1 MELFAHFICKWTQPD
16 HRPERVGARE
26 FEAVEARLGLLPRSY
41 KEAVLR
47 HGLPHPA
54 MSLREAINAGDLDLG
69 DISEFL
75 TPNEI
80 VNTTEGWRDFGLPMH
95 LVAFASDCLG
105 NLFCFESGR
114 PDQDAVWLF
123 DHDFDDFSRV
133 APSFRDWIASYCEIA
148 LPADAVRA

>member
-1 MELFAHFICKWTQPD
+1 MDLFARFICKWTHPD
-16 HRPERVGARE
+16 HRPERVGGRE

-41 KEAVLR
+41 KQAVLR

-54 MSLREAINAGDLDLG
+54 SSL
-69 DISEFL
+69 
-75 TPNEI
+75 PYEI
-80 VNTTEGWRDFGLPMH
+80 VNTTEGWRDFGLPAH

-105 NLFCFESGR
+105 NLFCFEAGR

-123 DHDFDDFSRV
+123 DHDFNDFSRV

-148 LPADAVRA
+148 SPLDAVRA